1 MLTPLLFTSLPNLL
15 FGEGSYKQILVQSLG
30 LEVYNVSFR
39 HSFLGCSTSSDF
51 QSSDILE
58 RFANVWLY
66 KVSHGILTTLQ
77 VPVIPPLPTPS
88 HAHTDNVLPRW
99 IRHDPPWNFVGSDL
113 LHLIRMVFSQEKI
126 ILSPRAQT
134 SPNRRQSIQHAFS

>member
-15 FGEGSYKQILVQSLG
+15 FGEGSYKPILVQSLG

-58 RFANVWLY
+58 RFANVWTY

-77 VPVIPPLPTPS
+77 VPVIPLLPPAPTPS
-88 HAHTDNVLPRW
+88 HTHTDNIRPRG
-99 IRHDPPWNFVGSDL
+99 IRHDPPWNFVGFDL
-113 LHLIRMVFSQEKI
+113 FHLIRMVFSQEKI
-126 ILSPRAQT
+126 ILSPRTQT
-134 SPNRRQSIQHAFS
+134 SPNRRQFI